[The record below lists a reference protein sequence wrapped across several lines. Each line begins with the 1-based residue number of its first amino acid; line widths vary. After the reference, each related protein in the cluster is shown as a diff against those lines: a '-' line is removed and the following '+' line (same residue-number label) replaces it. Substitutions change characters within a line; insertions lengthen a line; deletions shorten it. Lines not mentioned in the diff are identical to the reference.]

1 MSKTEQVAAIRKAF
15 PEILWFDDFD
25 RFRWEEELCG
35 NVSRNGTV
43 SVEGP
48 PGIFIALPQ
57 WTGGAVQVIR
67 EALGMDTPPVVTPDG
82 PRCGRCTVANPQGY
96 RKGYQWGCG
105 KCRALNIVS
114 ADTPMRRIR
123 EAHGLTFEEVALS
136 AGLDIQA
143 LLYIEVGRSRPRL
156 ADMLALLDVL
166 DPSPAEEVALH
177 RFWASAGTLAVDG
190 PAIVLPLPKDDADAA
205 ALIARVC
212 HEVTP

>member
-1 MSKTEQVAAIRKAF
+1 MLPLAF
-15 PEILWFDDFD
+15 PGLDWSD
-25 RFRWEEELCG
+25 RSFTGHGVTGRVTQQG
-35 NVSRNGTV
+35 AVHVVGQDGVKRTAS
-43 SVEGP
+43 
-48 PGIFIALPQ
+48 PQ
-57 WTGGAVQVIR
+57 WAGGDVQVVR
-67 EALGMDTPPVVTPDG
+67 EAAGLDSPPVVTPDG
-82 PRCGRCTVANPQGY
+82 PRCGRCAVANPQGY
-96 RKGYQWGCG
+96 RAGYQSFECG

-123 EAHGLTFEEVALS
+123 EARNLTFEEVAVS

-156 ADMLALLDVL
+156 ADMIALLDVL

-190 PAIVLPLPKDDADAA
+190 PAIVLPLPKDDAEAA